1 MPTVIRSPEAAEDL
15 LEIWQYIADDN
26 EAAADKLLNE
36 LDTASKMLARNLKA
50 GRARPELA
58 PGLRSFPVG
67 RYILFYRPIADGAEI
82 VRVLHGSRDI
92 DSIFGL

>member
-15 LEIWQYIADDN
+15 LEIWQYIADEN
-26 EAAADKLLNE
+26 EAAADKLLTE
-36 LDTASKMLARNLKA
+36 IDTASKMLAQNPKA
-50 GRARPELA
+50 GRERPELV
-58 PGLRSFPVG
+58 PRLLSFPVG
-67 RYILFYRPIADGAEI
+67 RYILFYRPTDDGVEI